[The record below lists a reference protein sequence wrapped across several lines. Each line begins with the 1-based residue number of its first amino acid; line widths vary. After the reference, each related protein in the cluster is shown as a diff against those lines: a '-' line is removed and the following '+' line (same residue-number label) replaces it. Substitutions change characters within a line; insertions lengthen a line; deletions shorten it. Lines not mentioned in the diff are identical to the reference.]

1 MILILTSKA
10 FKEETPRIPK
20 EVKEKLIECNGFSS
34 KASKINWESPPPPKP
49 GSFDPDAGDCG
60 QFNPEHFA

>member
-1 MILILTSKA
+1 VFILNSKS
-10 FKEETPRIPK
+10 FRKETPRIPK
-20 EVKEKLIECNGFSS
+20 EVKEKLIECNGFSN
-34 KASKINWESPPPPKP
+34 KASKIDWKSPPPPKP